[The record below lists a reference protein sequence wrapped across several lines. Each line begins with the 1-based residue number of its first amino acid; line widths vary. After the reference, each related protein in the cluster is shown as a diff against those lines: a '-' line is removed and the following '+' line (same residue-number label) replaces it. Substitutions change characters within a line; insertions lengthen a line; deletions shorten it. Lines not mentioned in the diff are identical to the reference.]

1 MKNKGLEQRLGDEI
15 IDFLNTRKTLNL
27 ASLDEDGYPYASY
40 APFAIGDDCIYVLL
54 SDIAIH
60 GKNLRNNEKA
70 AVQIVEDESEAATIF
85 ARIRVNYQVRAEE
98 IALNTEEYTAGI
110 EILANKHG
118 ERINKL
124 AELSDFNLF
133 RLTPLGG
140 RYVKDFGRAFAIAGN
155 TLSGE
160 SIDRL
165 RDGHKARVIVSEP
178 NTSSESAQA
187 NDSTAK
193 AS

>member
-40 APFAIGDDCIYVLL
+40 APFATGDECIYVLL

-60 GKNLRNNEKA
+60 GKNLRNTPKA

-85 ARIRVNYQVRAEE
+85 ARIRVNYQVQAKHIE
-98 IALNTEEYTAGI
+98 LDSDEYKTGI
-110 EILANKHG
+110 EQLFKKHG
-118 ERINKL
+118 ERIHKL

-133 RLTPLGG
+133 RLNPLGG
-140 RYVKDFGRAFAIAGN
+140 RYVKDFGRAFAIAGD
-155 TLSGE
+155 TLCGE

-165 RDGHKARVIVSEP
+165 RDGHKTRATVSE
-178 NTSSESAQA
+178 E
-187 NDSTAK
+187 AK